1 MARPAP
7 PVAAPPALE
16 QPGADYP
23 ALFATYVTRS
33 AETLPPRFAP
43 GAVLSRDEFLRQ
55 RDTALHVLTFA
66 FGLDAAWPAARDLLL
81 ALAEPMERAGER
93 GDWLPFLIRGRA
105 RSQALAD
112 AAAAAELTLH
122 IGHLLRLMSDFT
134 GAQQE
139 LTASLAGFR
148 QLGDSAGAARALN
161 QLAYVACLEH
171 RHAAAVEQAEAALQL
186 LAADAPE
193 RAMSHFVLGMV
204 ALDRW
209 QWEEAEA
216 QHRQALAIRQQQGD
230 LRRIAWA
237 QQNIGYALQGQRRYA
252 EAIDHFQM
260 ADSTLDE
267 LDDQANR
274 AIVLLNLA
282 RTCHLSG
289 QLAEALATGQA
300 ARQALHTVGDRLH
313 AAHAAITLGLVYLA
327 LADPR
332 AALASFEDAVATY
345 RALADAPGRLNATSG
360 VALALLALEDYA
372 ATAAVLAP
380 ALEEL
385 APLDNVPG
393 KQALLAAM
401 RQSLALAQTELAHP
415 QVRVATAPAAH

>member
-1 MARPAP
+1 MAASAS
-7 PVAAPPALE
+7 PVAAPPPALAE
-16 QPGADYP
+16 PRTHYP
-23 ALFATYVTRS
+23 ALFAVYVTRS
-33 AETLPPRFAP
+33 TEALLARFAP
-43 GAVLSRDEFLRQ
+43 GVNVSRDEFLRQ

-66 FGLDAAWPAARDLLL
+66 LGLDAAWPAARDLLL

-93 GDWLPFLIRGRA
+93 GDWLPFLTRGHA
-105 RSQALAD
+105 LSQTLAD
-112 AAAAAELTLH
+112 AAATAELTLH
-122 IGHLLRLMSDFT
+122 IGHLLRLMSDFA

-139 LTASLAGFR
+139 LTASLACFR

-209 QWEEAEA
+209 QWEEAEL
-216 QHRQALAIRQQQGD
+216 QHRRALAIRQQQGD
-230 LRRIAWA
+230 VRRSAWA

-260 ADSTLDE
+260 ANAVLGE

-282 RTCHLSG
+282 RTYHLNG
-289 QLAEALATGQA
+289 QLAEALPAGLEAQQLL
-300 ARQALHTVGDRLH
+300 RTVGDRLH
-313 AAHAAITLGLVYLA
+313 AAHAAINLGLAYLA
-327 LADPR
+327 LEDPR
-332 AALASFEDAVATY
+332 AALACFEDAVATY
-345 RALADAPGRLNATSG
+345 CALADTPGRLNATSG

-372 ATAAVLAP
+372 AAAAVLAP

-393 KQALLAAM
+393 KQALLATM
-401 RQSLALAQTELAHP
+401 RQSLARAQAGMGL
-415 QVRVATAPAAH
+415 R

>member
-1 MARPAP
+1 MAVAVP
-7 PVAAPPALE
+7 PVASLSLAGAAP
-16 QPGADYP
+16 GTDYP
-23 ALFATYVTRS
+23 ALFATYVARGV
-33 AETLPPRFAP
+33 ETLLARFAP
-43 GAVLSRDEFLRQ
+43 GASLSRDEFPRQ
-55 RDTALHVLTFA
+55 RDSALHVLTFA
-66 FGLDAAWPAARDLLL
+66 LGLDAAWPAARDLLS

-93 GDWLPFLIRGRA
+93 SDWLPFLIRGRE
-105 RSQALAD
+105 RSQVLAD
-112 AAAAAELTLH
+112 LVAEAELTLH

-139 LTASLAGFR
+139 LAASLACFR
-148 QLGDSAGAARALN
+148 QLGDATGAARALN

-216 QHRQALAIRQQQGD
+216 QHRQALVIRQQQGD

-252 EAIDHFQM
+252 EAIDRLQM
-260 ADSTLDE
+260 ASSALAE
-267 LDDQANR
+267 LDDKANR

-282 RTCHLSG
+282 RTYHLNG
-289 QLAEALATGQA
+289 QLAEALTTGLEA
-300 ARQALHTVGDRLH
+300 CQALRTVGDRLH
-313 AAHAAITLGLVYLA
+313 TAHAAINLGLAYLA
-327 LADPR
+327 LEDPR

-345 RALADAPGRLNATSG
+345 RALADTPGRLNATSG
-360 VALALLALEDYA
+360 VALALLALEEYDA
-372 ATAAVLAP
+372 AAAVLAP

-393 KQALLAAM
+393 KQALLATM
-401 RQSLALAQTELAHP
+401 RQSLARAQSGMETP
-415 QVRVATAPAAH
+415 